1 MSRWTLLQVGLL
13 GVGLTALPLSAR
25 DNPWRTNTAV
35 EAAPMPRVKHGSIQ
49 VELRFDLRREAP
61 RAAGTSDCGTAP
73 ARLAGTWYREMP
85 GMVAALSFKH
95 DELTLTAKRNC
106 EGTITTST
114 MTAEFALTKDGTVH
128 GVFTGADVDV
138 KGNTDNLGLELAQM
152 SLEMQG
158 MIDQPFAFRCRPT
171 EGGVMVSNL
180 RFPDPRREMTEELAL
195 LCGKYTF
202 AEKGT
207 IPSPKATATT
217 ARAATEPSYPERYG
231 IAARAEVVA
240 PFAAQVAIGSNPS
253 TSLPYLTPVPNN
265 APPEVQAMMLQ
276 TFGQMMSSPASP
288 PACAPS
294 GHTFPMQTA
303 SPATY
308 APSPMPSVPT
318 NTMPKGT
325 WVREVGALRYKLELK
340 ENHLTATA
348 TFSEENDGMVASI
361 DHILTVDCYPTR
373 NGSEVVGLITGF
385 DMTTSG
391 MGLTSAESR
400 ELMKVLPALQKAL
413 GEKPIAFT
421 FRIYDDALV
430 IGNVRF
436 PSIGGEQDEM
446 TKAFEGMAG
455 RYKANAAPLKVS
467 KPQDEVQIGG
477 TTSPQYYPGVPTL
490 PMPPP
495 KPLPQGE
502 PSKKLNP
509 FRTGGLSSD
518 PNVRIKQLLY
528 QSEDHGIG
536 PVDGWR
542 RFWFNDRP
550 SHMTPERI
558 HGGIF

>member
-1 MSRWTLLQVGLL
+1 MSRWTLLYVGLL

-25 DNPWRTNTAV
+25 DNPWRTNAAV
-35 EAAPMPRVKHGSIQ
+35 EAAPMPRAKHGTIQ
-49 VELRFDLRREAP
+49 VELRFDLKREVKEA
-61 RAAGTSDCGTAP
+61 RAAGTSDCVP
-73 ARLAGTWYREMP
+73 ARLAGTWCRETP
-85 GMVAALSFKH
+85 GLVAALSFKGE
-95 DELTLTAKRNC
+95 ELTLTVKRNC
-106 EGTITTST
+106 EGTLTTST

-128 GVFTGADVDV
+128 GVFTSADVDV

-152 SLEMQG
+152 SLAMQA

-171 EGGVMVSNL
+171 EGGVLVSNL
-180 RFPDPRREMTEELAL
+180 RFPEPLREMTEELAL

-202 AEKGT
+202 TEKGT
-207 IPSPKATATT
+207 IPAPRATATM

-231 IAARAEVVA
+231 TAARVEVVA
-240 PFAAQVAIGSNPS
+240 PFGVQVANGSNPIPAQ
-253 TSLPYLTPVPNN
+253 PYAAYPVPNN
-265 APPEVQAMMLQ
+265 PPPEVQAMMLQ
-276 TFGQMMSSPASP
+276 TFGQMMSSPVP
-288 PACAPS
+288 PLP
-294 GHTFPMQTA
+294 TA
-303 SPATY
+303 TPATY
-308 APSPMPSVPT
+308 APSPMPSVPSS
-318 NTMPKGT
+318 TMPKGT
-325 WVREVGALRYKLELK
+325 WMREVGALRYKLELK

-348 TFSEENDGMVASI
+348 TFSEENDGKVASI

-400 ELMKVLPALQKAL
+400 ELMKVLPPLQKAL

-421 FRIYDDALV
+421 FRLYDDALV

-446 TKAFEGMAG
+446 AKAFEGMAG
-455 RYKANAAPLKVS
+455 RYKTNVAPLKVS

-477 TTSPQYYPGVPTL
+477 MASPQYYPGVPTL

-495 KPLPQGE
+495 IPLIEGE
-502 PSKKLNP
+502 PAKKLNP
-509 FRTGGLSSD
+509 FRNGALSSD
-518 PNVRIKQLLY
+518 PNVLMKQLLY

-542 RFWFNDRP
+542 RFWFDNRP